1 MNTLNVQPIPRLPK
15 VVASCFIK
23 ELVRAVARTD
33 QPAFHAALDAS
44 GDEQILRTSLS
55 ELFAWVPL
63 IQVDYRDDY
72 EHRYLELFWTAYQ
85 EVGLEFSPLG
95 LVCIDESE
103 TTYLTPAQAMNALV
117 ERIRLLLHEPR
128 G

>member
-1 MNTLNVQPIPRLPK
+1 MCSSSVQPITKLPK
-15 VVASCFIK
+15 VVAECFIK

-33 QPAFHAALDAS
+33 QPAFHASLDS
-44 GDEQILRTSLS
+44 PGEVQILRTSLS
-55 ELFAWVPL
+55 ELFSCVPL

-117 ERIRLLLHEPR
+117 DRIRLLLHEPR
-128 G
+128 E

>member
-1 MNTLNVQPIPRLPK
+1 MYSLNARPITKLPK
-15 VVASCFIK
+15 VVATCFIK
-23 ELVRAVARTD
+23 ELVRAVARSD
-33 QPAFHAALDAS
+33 QPAFHVSKDVF
-44 GDEQILRTSLS
+44 GDEQILLTSLS
-55 ELFAWVPL
+55 ELFACVSL

-72 EHRYLELFWTAYQ
+72 ENWYLKLFWTAFQ

-117 ERIRLLLHEPR
+117 DRIRLLLHEPR
-128 G
+128 E